1 MTFTFWRSSAS
12 YKTSLT
18 KKRAKMKF
26 LDYSNSSR
34 RFKFKHG
41 KGANDGEF

>member
-1 MTFTFWRSSAS
+1 MTFTFWRSYAS
-12 YKTSLT
+12 CKTSLA
-18 KKRAKMKF
+18 KKGAKMKF

-34 RFKFKHG
+34 RFKFKHD

>member
-1 MTFTFWRSSAS
+1 MTFIFWRSSKAV
-12 YKTSLT
+12 
-18 KKRAKMKF
+18 KMKF